1 MKGYWKSWVIIK
13 HKNGTMI
20 VTIIGGSAF
29 IGTRLCKR
37 LQCDGIEFTIVDKV
51 LSKTFPERT
60 VQCDI
65 RNLDELSKKLSGDVI
80 INLAAEHRDDVT
92 PRSLYDEV
100 NVQGA
105 KNVCEAAERNHI
117 DTIVFTSSVAV

>member
-1 MKGYWKSWVIIK
+1 
-13 HKNGTMI
+13 MI
-20 VTIIGGSAF
+20 LIIGGSGF
-29 IGTRLCKR
+29 IGTRICKR
-37 LQCDGIEFTIVDKV
+37 LANDKVQFTIVDKV
-51 LSKTFPERT
+51 ISRTFPERT

-65 RNLDELSKKLSGDVI
+65 RNLDDLCKKLCGDVI

-105 KNVCEAAERNHI
+105 KNVCAAAERNYI
-117 DTIVFTSSVAV
+117 DTIVFTSSVAVYGFAPVGTDETG

>member
-1 MKGYWKSWVIIK
+1 M
-13 HKNGTMI
+13 TLA
-20 VTIIGGSAF
+20 IIGGSGF

-37 LQCDGIEFTIVDKV
+37 LQGDGIEFTIVDKV